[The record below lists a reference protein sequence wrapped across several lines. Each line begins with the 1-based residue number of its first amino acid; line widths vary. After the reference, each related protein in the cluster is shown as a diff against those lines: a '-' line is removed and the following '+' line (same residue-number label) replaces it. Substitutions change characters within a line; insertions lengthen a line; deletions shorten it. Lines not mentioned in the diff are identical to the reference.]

1 MARWRKRFYLGLPF
15 ALLLLAAA
23 CPQAESTRQQGSLA
37 PVLRELAAKG
47 VRADPARG
55 LIEIDASICQR
66 VEPLEYLLV
75 IAPRGKDHESL
86 VSTRDVS
93 AEALNAAMLL
103 LGVQKG
109 ENARLIPRDPPPTK
123 EEIEQGIY
131 PYRVEPARGDG
142 FFIYIAWKVKKKDGA
157 PERFFYRAEDLVLNV
172 RRERTYQRGK
182 WVYLGSRFFKPHK
195 DAPELFAAEA
205 EGNLVSLC
213 NFNPASHL
221 LTGADPEADNQYIWY
236 PNLYLLPEIGYP
248 VKVLF
253 SRSPLEGPPPAVSV
267 KPVGSGNNPAEQP

>member
-1 MARWRKRFYLGLPF
+1 LGLPF
-15 ALLLLAAA
+15 TLLLLAAA
-23 CPQAESTRQQGSLA
+23 FPQAESSPRQGSLV
-37 PVLRELAAKG
+37 PVLKELASKG
-47 VRADPARG
+47 VRADPSRG

-86 VSTRDVS
+86 VSTHDVS

-123 EEIEQGIY
+123 EEIEKGIY
-131 PYRVEPARGDG
+131 PYKVVPARGDG
-142 FFIYIAWKVKKKDGA
+142 FYIYISWEVEKKDGP
-157 PERFFYRAEDLVLNV
+157 PERYFFRAEDLVLNV
-172 RRERTYQRGK
+172 RRQQTYTRGK

-213 NFNPASHL
+213 NFNPPSHL
-221 LTGADPEADNQYIWY
+221 LTGADPEAENQYIWY
-236 PNLYLLPEIGYP
+236 PNVYLLPEIGHP

-253 SRSPLEGPPPAVSV
+253 SRRPLEEPPPAVV
-267 KPVGSGNNPAEQP
+267 PGGAPPGGGPAEQP

>member
-1 MARWRKRFYLGLPF
+1 MGLPF
-15 ALLLLAAA
+15 ALLLAAA
-23 CPQAESTRQQGSLA
+23 CPQAGPSREQGSLA
-37 PVLRELAAKG
+37 PVLRELASKG
-47 VRADPARG
+47 VRADPSGG

-86 VSTRDVS
+86 VSTRDLS

-103 LGVQKG
+103 LGVHKG

-123 EEIEQGIY
+123 EEIEKGIY
-131 PYRVEPARGDG
+131 PYKVEPARGDG
-142 FFIYIAWKVKKKDGA
+142 FYIYLSWEVKEKDGP

-172 RRERTYQRGK
+172 RRQQTYKRGK

-213 NFNPASHL
+213 NFNPPSHL

-236 PNLYLLPEIGYP
+236 PNLYLLPEIGHP

-253 SRSPLEGPPPAVSV
+253 SRRPLEGPPPTVLR
-267 KPVGSGNNPAEQP
+267 EQPGPGRQAVEHP